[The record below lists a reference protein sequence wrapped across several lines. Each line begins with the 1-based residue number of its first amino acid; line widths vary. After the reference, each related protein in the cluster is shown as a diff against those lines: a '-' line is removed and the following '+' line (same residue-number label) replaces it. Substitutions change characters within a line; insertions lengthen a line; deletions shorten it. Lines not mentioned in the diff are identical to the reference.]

1 MARWTVTREGA
12 EGPGTGGQYTYSVRA
27 ETADEAVE
35 KAAVKANRLHHRINR
50 GGTALASKPAAIHR
64 VN

>member
-1 MARWTVTREGA
+1 MARWTVTREGG
-12 EGPGTGGQYTYSVRA
+12 EGPGVGGQYTYSVRA

-50 GGTALASKPAAIHR
+50 GGTTLTLKPTAIHR
-64 VN
+64 IN